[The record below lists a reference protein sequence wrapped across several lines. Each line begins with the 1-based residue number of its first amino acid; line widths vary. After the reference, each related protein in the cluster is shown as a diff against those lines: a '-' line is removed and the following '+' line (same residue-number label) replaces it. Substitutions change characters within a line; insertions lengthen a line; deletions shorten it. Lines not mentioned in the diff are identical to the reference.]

1 VAGHAHNPS
10 KHELRA
16 GIRKILSVVGARPNF
31 MKIAPIVATVKNFPD
46 MHHCL
51 VHSGQHYDE
60 LLSGSFF
67 SELGLP
73 LPDVNLQVGS
83 GSHAV
88 QTAEVMKRLEPV
100 LIDYSPDVVLVVGD
114 VNSTIATALTAVKLG
129 IRVAHVE
136 AGLRSFDMTMPEEIN
151 RKLTDAISD
160 LLFVTEQSGIENLR
174 HEGVAPDKIF
184 LVGNVMIDTLLRH
197 RELAAGSAILDKL
210 HLRRNGSGVM
220 PYGVLTLHR
229 PSNVDDPRTLRG
241 ILSAVSTLAEDFPIF
256 FPVHPRTRKNIES
269 FGLGNFLTQGTGTT
283 LGVVPLDPLGYLDFL
298 NMNDHARLVLTD
310 SGGVQE
316 ETTVLGV
323 PCLTL
328 RKNTERPA
336 TVDHGTNRL
345 VGVDP
350 EHILAVAGEVLR
362 ESHRQLRR
370 PPLWDGHAA
379 DRIVEI
385 LRQHPHGTSSA

>member
-1 VAGHAHNPS
+1 
-10 KHELRA
+10 
-16 GIRKILSVVGARPNF
+16 VVGARPNF
-31 MKIAPIVATVKNFPD
+31 MKIAPIVDALRKFPD
-46 MHHCL
+46 LQHCL

-60 LLSGSFF
+60 TLSGSFF
-67 SELGLP
+67 TELGLP
-73 LPDVNLQVGS
+73 RPDVNLQVGS
-83 GSHAV
+83 GSHAE

-100 LIDYSPDVVLVVGD
+100 LLDYQPDLVLVVGD
-114 VNSTIATALTAVKLG
+114 VNSTLATAITAVKLG

-136 AGLRSFDMTMPEEIN
+136 AGLRSFDSTMPEEIN

-174 HEGVAPDKIF
+174 HEGISEEKMF

-197 RELAAGSAILDKL
+197 REVAAGSPILDQL
-210 HLRRNGSGVM
+210 HLRNGSGLK

-229 PSNVDDPRTLRG
+229 PSNVDDPQLLRG
-241 ILSAVSTLAEDFPIF
+241 ILTAVNTIAADFPIF

-269 FGLGNFLTQGTGTT
+269 FGLGRFFSQETPTSS
-283 LGVVPLDPLGYLDFL
+283 GVVSLDPLGYLDFL

-328 RKNTERPA
+328 RENTERPA
-336 TVDHGTNRL
+336 TVDNGTNRI

-350 EHILAVAGEVLR
+350 DNILAVAREVLLQPTR
-362 ESHRQLRR
+362 STRH
-370 PPLWDGHAA
+370 PPLWDGQAA
-379 DRIVEI
+379 PRIVEI
-385 LRQHPHGTSSA
+385 LRQQLRETPSA